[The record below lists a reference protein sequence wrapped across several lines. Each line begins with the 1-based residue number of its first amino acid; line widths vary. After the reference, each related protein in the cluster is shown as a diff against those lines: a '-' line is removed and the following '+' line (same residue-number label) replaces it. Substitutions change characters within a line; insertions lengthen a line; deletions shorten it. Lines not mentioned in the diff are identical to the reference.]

1 VDNMEEIRLEALR
14 ALTIL
19 AVHDEQ
25 FRRGMWDDLEGTLT
39 RYGFALNDQEL
50 EQVRNFV
57 FTVRDSLDEDLFA
70 SLTAAYR

>member
-1 VDNMEEIRLEALR
+1 MDNMEEIRLEALR

-19 AVHDEQ
+19 AVHDDE
-25 FRRGMWDDLEGTLT
+25 FRRGMWDDPEGTLT
-39 RYGFALNDQEL
+39 RYGFVLNDQEM

-57 FTVRDSLDEDLFA
+57 FTVRDSLDEELFA